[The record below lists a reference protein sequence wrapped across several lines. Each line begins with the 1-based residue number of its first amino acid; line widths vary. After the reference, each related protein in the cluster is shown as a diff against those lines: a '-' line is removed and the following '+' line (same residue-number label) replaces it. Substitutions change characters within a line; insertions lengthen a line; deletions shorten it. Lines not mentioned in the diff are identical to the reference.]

1 MEIILSN
8 PKRTYSEI
16 ISLRE
21 INKVNGNIKQFA
33 SKKGAIE
40 AKIFAINESISS
52 HILSKIK
59 NHFEKANICSLSIY
73 SNNRNNISGKVFR

>member
-33 SKKGAIE
+33 SKKCVYQMITCRLKGY
-40 AKIFAINESISS
+40 
-52 HILSKIK
+52 LPYSKP
-59 NHFEKANICSLSIY
+59 
-73 SNNRNNISGKVFR
+73 